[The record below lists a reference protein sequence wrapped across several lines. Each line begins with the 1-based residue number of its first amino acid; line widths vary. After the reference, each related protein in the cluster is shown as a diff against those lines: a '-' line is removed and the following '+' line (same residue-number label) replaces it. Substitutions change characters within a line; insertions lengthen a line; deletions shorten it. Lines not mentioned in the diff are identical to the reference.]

1 MSAARLDF
9 LTPRRTPRAGIV
21 LLVLGVFALGASL
34 WLDQRWSAERAAS
47 DEARRA
53 QEESVRQAR
62 EQASRPVPPTP
73 DELRRRAAQ
82 PLLRQ
87 PWLQVL
93 RVLESATEPPV
104 YLLGLSVDPAT
115 GNIRV
120 EGEAPSFAEALD
132 YAQTLRNDDVIRPAQ
147 LRSHEIVTDPNT
159 GRQAVRFMVTSQ
171 WISR

>member
-9 LTPRRTPRAGIV
+9 LSPRRMPRAGIV
-21 LLVLGVFALGASL
+21 LLVLAALALGASF
-34 WLDQRWSAERAAS
+34 WLDQRWSAERVAA

-53 QEESVRQAR
+53 QEESARQAL

-73 DELRRRAAQ
+73 DELRRRTAQ

-104 YLLGLSVDPAT
+104 YLLGLNVDPAT
-115 GNIRV
+115 GNIRI
-120 EGEAPSFAEALD
+120 EGESPSFAEALA
-132 YAQTLRNDDVIRPAQ
+132 YAQTLRNDDVITTAQ
-147 LRSHEIVTDPNT
+147 LRSHELATDPNT